1 MASIEIEKS
10 TQACEILKEMNLD
23 AWMVWVRETSQMA
36 DPVLE
41 LVLGSDLV
49 WQSALLFTK
58 EGEKIA
64 IIGSLDAD
72 GIRPKNIFDRI
83 STYDHSVSEILVKE
97 LDGINPQKLAVN
109 FSRNDV
115 SADGLT
121 VGMYRIL
128 QDYLKETPYI
138 DRLVS
143 AESFIAKL
151 RGRKTSAELSRIQ
164 RAVDITEEIFDA
176 IALELKVGMTELEIH
191 NRMHQ
196 MMDERNV
203 GNAWNE
209 DHNPAINAGPNK
221 EFGHSG
227 PTENR
232 TKEGQLLHFDFGVKW
247 DGYCSDIQRMFFFG
261 KPEEVPTEVTHAFE
275 AVRDTIQTCAEFMR
289 SGVTGNQV
297 DSIARDFVKERGYEE
312 FRHALG
318 HQVGRLAHDGGT
330 LLGPY
335 WEKYGESPSGILEP
349 GNVFTLELY
358 VTTKEY
364 GQVSLEEDVVVTKDG
379 CKFLS
384 HPQKSINCVQ

>member
-1 MASIEIEKS
+1 
-10 TQACEILKEMNLD
+10 MNLD

-41 LVLGSDLV
+41 LVLGGDLV

-72 GIRPKNIFDRI
+72 GVRPKNIFDRI

-109 FSRNDV
+109 FSRDDV

-121 VGMYRIL
+121 VGMYQIL
-128 QDYLKETPYI
+128 QDYLKDTPFVN
-138 DRLVS
+138 RLVS
-143 AESFIAKL
+143 AETFIAKL

-176 IALELKVGMTELEIH
+176 IALELRVGMTELEIH

-209 DHNPAINAGPNK
+209 DHNPAVNAGPNK

-232 TKEGQLLHFDFGVKW
+232 TKEGQLLHFDFGVRW
-247 DGYCSDIQRMFFFG
+247 GGYCSDIQRMFFFG
-261 KPEEVPTEVTHAFE
+261 RLEEVPTEIIHAFE
-275 AVRDTIQTCAEFMR
+275 AVRDTIQTCAEFMHP
-289 SGVTGNQV
+289 GVTGNQV
-297 DSIARDFVKERGYEE
+297 DTIARNSIKERGYEE

-384 HPQKSINCVQ
+384 HPQDSIICVQR